1 MSPFI
6 PPTPDANKS
15 AEQHGEPSEQ
25 DSFNHLLFKVLR
37 LTSEQVQDLNDWMK
51 HQGIPNVH
59 EVIAQNFRK
68 PHGLEDDLQFIRED
82 KPCYIQSNVMISLSL
97 MITYIKHL
105 RYSAKTKYFG
115 SFYYIQIDPQDYD
128 EWRTTPPE
136 EEVHFQTPSKLGSPA
151 TPRSMATSVASES
164 YITLTNFKKGI
175 KRDASAYPIFKNE
188 RYYNTFIR
196 HFKATAK
203 AQGLNSL
210 MDPNFTPGSDEYEQ
224 QLFQDQQDFLYSV
237 LISSLKTDFSEAL
250 VKDHEGDAQLIIELL
265 HEHHTG
271 NSQYSRS
278 EINRI
283 TKYLTNIKLDDTW
296 RGTNESFL
304 MHYNDQLCLLDSL
317 VDSDERLPDN
327 TRVTFLESAVESV
340 PDLRRVKITDNVLQA
355 QLDSTRPITYRSYF
369 DLLKDA
375 AFHLDQAT
383 KRGSKIRR
391 TNVHF
396 SGPNNEDDHQNLL
409 SDDHQ
414 VIQQEDVCS
423 EPPEPLSYSVFQS
436 HFQGSSTS
444 STQKIFLPKPIW
456 EKLSKDQQQMII
468 DHNRSLP
475 KSGSSSIST
484 PNKSPSPLP
493 HKPTSQ
499 QTAKSQQV
507 HTHQSD
513 ESTAD
518 TTKIETTP
526 SDPLLAM
533 VHQSIHTSDDDASDI
548 TKVLSAKRSRQI
560 QVCKH
565 YIFQHANHTN
575 NQLVDRGANGGLAG
589 SDMRV
594 IYKTHRK
601 INISG
606 IDNHEVN
613 GLDVVTAATLLNNSL
628 GKVIGIF
635 NEYAHLG
642 KGSSIHSSGQ
652 LEWFKTHVDEKSI
665 KVGGTQLITTLDGYS
680 VPLLIN
686 DGLAYATSLGRPTDQ
701 DMDTY
706 PHVFFTSPDEWDP
719 SVLDHDLPPLDGLDP
734 SQVLDQPFGD
744 PMFDAYGDFNERIIA
759 NLNILLDTPPEDY
772 GSYIANLHQGS
783 SQEPDWNALRPF
795 FAWTSPSSIQDTFNV
810 TTRHGTAPHT
820 QDYIKKHFKSRNPV
834 FNIPRRSEAVAT
846 DTIFSDTPAVDDGS
860 TMAQFFCG
868 QDTLVCDAYG
878 IKSTK
883 QFINTLSDNIRKR
896 GAMDTLISD
905 GGKYE
910 ISKRVTDLLRSLFIQ
925 DYQSEPYHQHQNKA
939 ENRFGL
945 AKRYTNTVMN
955 TSGCTACCWLL
966 CLQYICVVLNHLASP
981 TLQGICPVQALE
993 GTTPDISFLL
1003 HFSFYE
1009 PVYYRIDSSEPDLN
1023 FPSSS
1028 NEKKGYWVG
1037 FADNQGDSL
1046 TWRIL
1051 TEDTQ
1056 KIIIRSGVRSA
1067 LRTTTNQHLASS
1079 SGEGTTLP
1087 FPIPYPRQSSNSLP
1101 LDKQSS
1107 NSLPLDPLDASTPN
1121 FEQFVKSQS
1130 GEDED
1135 HPIPMA
1141 NIDIPNLLGRSFL
1154 LPPEDNGE
1162 RHMAKI
1168 IDIDDHEQPLE
1179 DIKFK
1184 LKINKDQTE
1193 EIMSYNQLMDY
1204 IQKGTDAEE
1213 DPDSL
1218 FKFRDIIAHQGPL
1231 ESTDP
1236 NHKLS
1241 KYNVMVEWESGE
1253 VTYEPLTLISKD
1265 DPITCAVYVKKHDL
1279 LDTTGWKHLKRYAKT
1294 SKRLIRAVKQSRI
1307 RQVRASA
1314 RYQHGFQVPKDY
1326 NDAMRLDKENG
1337 NTHWQ
1342 DAMDL
1347 ELTQI
1352 HEYKVF
1358 KDTGKA
1364 KFHNGK
1370 VVTPDG
1376 FQKIRVHFV
1385 YAVKHDGRFKARL
1398 VADGHLTKEPVES
1411 IYSGVVSLR
1420 SLRMVVFLSQLNN
1433 LEIWGADVGNAYLE
1447 AYTDEKLCIMAGPE
1461 FKELQG
1467 HLLIMVKALYGT
1479 RSGGARWHDRLFDIL
1494 QELKFKPSKADPD
1507 VWMRPEPGGTCYEYI
1522 AVYVD
1527 DLAIAA
1533 KDPQAFCNEIK
1544 KKYNLKLKGVGP
1556 LEYHLGCTYK
1566 KDPDGTLAADPRR
1579 YVNKILESYERMFKE
1594 KPRKS
1599 RPPLEGGDHPELD
1612 TSELCDEHQTKQ
1624 FQTLIGQLQWLISLG
1639 RFDIAVHVMSLSRF
1653 RAQPRKGHLDRAKRI
1668 VGYLLFL
1675 PDGAIRF
1682 RIGEPDFSSLKDQE
1696 YDWTR
1701 TVYSGACE
1709 QIPHDIPKPLGKH
1722 VQTTH
1727 YVDANLHHDLATGKA
1742 VTAALHFLN
1751 QTPIDAYTKRQ
1762 STVETA
1768 TYGSEFVAA
1777 RTAVDQIIDIRT
1789 TLRYLGVPIRD
1800 KSYMFGDNKS
1810 VVTSSTIPNSTISK
1824 RHHLASYHRVREAI
1838 AAKFISFHWK
1848 DGKSNP
1854 ADILSKHWEFATVW
1868 PMLKPILFWRGETA
1882 TQLKGSD
1889 RIPSTTP
1896 GAEPPRDAKDSGS
1909 ARSHSTHL
1917 ETSSSDLP

>member
-1 MSPFI
+1 MSTFI
-6 PPTPDANKS
+6 PPTPAANKS

-51 HQGIPNVH
+51 HRGIPNVH
-59 EVIAQNFRK
+59 EVIAQNFCK
-68 PHGLEDDLQFIRED
+68 PHALEDDLQFIRED

-115 SFYYIQIDPQDYD
+115 PFYYIQIDPQDYD

-164 YITLTNFKKGI
+164 YITLSNFKKGI

-196 HFKATAK
+196 HFMATAK
-203 AQGLNSL
+203 EQGLNSL

-304 MHYNDQLCLLDSL
+304 MHYNDQLRLLDSL
-317 VDSDERLPDN
+317 VDSDEKLPDN

-369 DLLKDA
+369 DLSKDA

-396 SGPNNEDDHQNLL
+396 SGPNIEDDHQNLP

-414 VIQQEDVCS
+414 VIQQEDVCN

-493 HKPTSQ
+493 HKPTPQ

-613 GLDVVTAATLLNNSL
+613 GLDVVTAATLLNTSL

-665 KVGGTQLITTLDGYS
+665 KVGGTQLITTLEGYS
-680 VPLLIN
+680 VPLLIK

-719 SVLDHDLPPLDGLDP
+719 SVLDHDPPPLDGLDP

-759 NLNILLDTPPEDY
+759 NLNILLDAPPEDY

-810 TTRHGTAPHT
+810 TTRHGSAPHT

-868 QDTLVCDAYG
+868 RDTLVCDAYG

-910 ISKRVTDLLRSLFIQ
+910 ISKQVTDLLRSLFIQ

-955 TSGCTACCWLL
+955 TSGCPACCWLL

-993 GTTPDISFLL
+993 GTTPDIGFLL

-1067 LRTTTNQHLASS
+1067 LRTTTNQHLASP

-1087 FPIPYPRQSSNSLP
+1087 FPIPYSQQS
-1101 LDKQSS
+1101 QT
-1107 NSLPLDPLDASTPN
+1107 SLPLDPLDASTPN
-1121 FEQFVKSQS
+1121 FEHFVKSQT

-1135 HPIPMA
+1135 NPIPMA

-1162 RHMAKI
+1162 RHMAKV
-1168 IDIDDHEQPLE
+1168 IDIDDHGQTLE

-1184 LKINKDQTE
+1184 LKINKDQAE

-1218 FKFRDIIAHQGPL
+1218 FKFRDIVAHQGPL

-1236 NHKLS
+1236 NHKGS

-1265 DPITCAVYVKKHDL
+1265 DPITCAVYAKKHDL

-1314 RYQHGFQVPKDY
+1314 RYQHGFQVPKDN

-1337 NTHWQ
+1337 NTHW
-1342 DAMDL
+1342 
-1347 ELTQI
+1347 
-1352 HEYKVF
+1352 
-1358 KDTGKA
+1358 
-1364 KFHNGK
+1364 
-1370 VVTPDG
+1370 
-1376 FQKIRVHFV
+1376 
-1385 YAVKHDGRFKARL
+1385 
-1398 VADGHLTKEPVES
+1398 
-1411 IYSGVVSLR
+1411 
-1420 SLRMVVFLSQLNN
+1420 
-1433 LEIWGADVGNAYLE
+1433 
-1447 AYTDEKLCIMAGPE
+1447 
-1461 FKELQG
+1461 
-1467 HLLIMVKALYGT
+1467 
-1479 RSGGARWHDRLFDIL
+1479 
-1494 QELKFKPSKADPD
+1494 
-1507 VWMRPEPGGTCYEYI
+1507 
-1522 AVYVD
+1522 
-1527 DLAIAA
+1527 
-1533 KDPQAFCNEIK
+1533 
-1544 KKYNLKLKGVGP
+1544 
-1556 LEYHLGCTYK
+1556 
-1566 KDPDGTLAADPRR
+1566 
-1579 YVNKILESYERMFKE
+1579 
-1594 KPRKS
+1594 
-1599 RPPLEGGDHPELD
+1599 
-1612 TSELCDEHQTKQ
+1612 
-1624 FQTLIGQLQWLISLG
+1624 
-1639 RFDIAVHVMSLSRF
+1639 
-1653 RAQPRKGHLDRAKRI
+1653 
-1668 VGYLLFL
+1668 
-1675 PDGAIRF
+1675 
-1682 RIGEPDFSSLKDQE
+1682 
-1696 YDWTR
+1696 
-1701 TVYSGACE
+1701 
-1709 QIPHDIPKPLGKH
+1709 
-1722 VQTTH
+1722 
-1727 YVDANLHHDLATGKA
+1727 
-1742 VTAALHFLN
+1742 
-1751 QTPIDAYTKRQ
+1751 
-1762 STVETA
+1762 
-1768 TYGSEFVAA
+1768 
-1777 RTAVDQIIDIRT
+1777 
-1789 TLRYLGVPIRD
+1789 
-1800 KSYMFGDNKS
+1800 
-1810 VVTSSTIPNSTISK
+1810 
-1824 RHHLASYHRVREAI
+1824 
-1838 AAKFISFHWK
+1838 
-1848 DGKSNP
+1848 
-1854 ADILSKHWEFATVW
+1854 
-1868 PMLKPILFWRGETA
+1868 
-1882 TQLKGSD
+1882 
-1889 RIPSTTP
+1889 
-1896 GAEPPRDAKDSGS
+1896 
-1909 ARSHSTHL
+1909 
-1917 ETSSSDLP
+1917 

>member
-1 MSPFI
+1 MSTFI
-6 PPTPDANKS
+6 PPTPTATKS
-15 AEQHGEPSEQ
+15 AEQHEEPSEQ

-51 HQGIPNVH
+51 HRGFPNVH
-59 EVIAQNFRK
+59 EIIVQNFCN
-68 PHGLEDDLQFIRED
+68 PHELKDDLQFIRES
-82 KPCYIQSNVMISLSL
+82 KTYYIQANVMVSLSL
-97 MITYIKHL
+97 MTTYIKHL
-105 RYSAKTKYFG
+105 RYLAKAKHFG
-115 SFYYIQIDPQDYD
+115 PFYYIQIDPQDYD
-128 EWRTTPPE
+128 EWRISTPE
-136 EEVHFQTPSKLGSPA
+136 EEIHFQTPSKFGSPA
-151 TPRSMATSVASES
+151 TPRSMATSEASES
-164 YITLTNFKKGI
+164 YITLTNFKKGM

-203 AQGLNSL
+203 AQGLSTL
-210 MDPNFTPGSDEYEQ
+210 MDPNFTPGSDEYGQ
-224 QLFQDQQDFLYSV
+224 QLFQEQQDFLYSV

-250 VKDHEGDAQLIIELL
+250 VKDHEGDAQHILELL

-304 MHYNDQLCLLDSL
+304 MHYNDQLRLLDSL
-317 VDSDERLPDN
+317 VDPEEKLPDN

-355 QLDSTRPITYRSYF
+355 QLDSTRPITYKSYF

-383 KRGSKIRR
+383 KRGNKIRH

-396 SGPNNEDDHQNLL
+396 SGPNDEGDHQNPL
-409 SDDHQ
+409 SDDLQ
-414 VIQQEDVCS
+414 AIQQEDVCS

-444 STQKIFLPKPIW
+444 STQKIFLPKHIW

-475 KSGSSSIST
+475 KSGSPSILT

-493 HKPTSQ
+493 HKPTPQ

-518 TTKIETTP
+518 STKIETTP

-533 VHQSIHTSDDDASDI
+533 VHQSIHTSDDDASNI

-589 SDMRV
+589 SDMRA

-613 GLDVVTAATLLNNSL
+613 GLDVVTAATLLNTSL

-680 VPLLIN
+680 VPLLIK
-686 DGLAYATSLGRPTDQ
+686 DGLAYATSLGRPTDH
-701 DMDTY
+701 DMDSY

-719 SVLDHDLPPLDGLDP
+719 SVLDHDPPPLDGLDP

-759 NLNILLDTPPEDY
+759 NLNILLDAPPEDCR
-772 GSYIANLHQGS
+772 SYTANLHQSS

-810 TTRHGTAPHT
+810 TTRHGIAPHT

-868 QDTLVCDAYG
+868 RDTLVCDAYG

-883 QFINTLSDNIRKR
+883 QFINTLSDSIRKR

-910 ISKRVTDLLRSLFIQ
+910 ISKRVTDLLRSLFIK

-955 TSGCTACCWLL
+955 TSGCPACCWLL

-1009 PVYYRIDSSEPDLN
+1009 PIYYRIDSSEPDLN

-1067 LRTTTNQHLASS
+1067 LRTTTNQRLASS

-1087 FPIPYPRQSSNSLP
+1087 FPIPYPQ
-1101 LDKQSS
+1101 QSS
-1107 NSLPLDPLDASTPN
+1107 NSLPLDPIDASTSN

-1135 HPIPMA
+1135 HPIPMT

-1154 LPPEDNGE
+1154 LSPEDNGE
-1162 RHMAKI
+1162 RYMAKI
-1168 IDIDDHEQPLE
+1168 IDIDDHGQHLE

-1184 LKINKDQTE
+1184 LKISKDQAE

-1204 IQKGTDAEE
+1204 IQKGTDAE

-1218 FKFRDIIAHQGPL
+1218 FKFRDIVAHQGPL

-1236 NHKLS
+1236 YHKGS

-1253 VTYEPLTLISKD
+1253 ITYEPLALISKD
-1265 DPITCAVYVKKHDL
+1265 DPITCAVYAKKHDL

-1314 RYQHGFQVPKDY
+1314 RYQHGFQVPRDY

-1358 KDTGKA
+1358 RDTGKA

-1533 KDPQAFCNEIK
+1533 KDPQAFCNELK

-1566 KDPDGTLAADPRR
+1566 KDPDETLAADPRR
-1579 YVNKILESYERMFKE
+1579 YVNKILESYERMFME

-1682 RIGEPDFSSLKDQE
+1682 RTGEPDFSSLRDQE

-1742 VTAALHFLN
+1742 VTAVLHFLN

-1800 KSYMFGDNKS
+1800 MSYMFGDNRS
-1810 VVTSSTIPNSTISK
+1810 VVTSSTIPNSTISE

-1854 ADILSKHWEFATVW
+1854 ADIPSKHWEFATVW

-1909 ARSHSTHL
+1909 ARPHSTHL
-1917 ETSSSDLP
+1917 ETSSTNRS

>member
-1 MSPFI
+1 MSTFI
-6 PPTPDANKS
+6 PPTPAANKS

-51 HQGIPNVH
+51 HRGIPNVH

-68 PHGLEDDLQFIRED
+68 PHALEDDLQFIKED

-115 SFYYIQIDPQDYD
+115 PFYYIQIDPQDYD

-164 YITLTNFKKGI
+164 YITLSNFKKGI

-304 MHYNDQLCLLDSL
+304 MHYNDQLRLLDSL
-317 VDSDERLPDN
+317 VDSDEKLPDN

-396 SGPNNEDDHQNLL
+396 SGPNNEDDHQNLT

-414 VIQQEDVCS
+414 VIQQEDVCN

-456 EKLSKDQQQMII
+456 EKLSKDQQQMIS

-475 KSGSSSIST
+475 KSGSSVIST

-493 HKPTSQ
+493 HKPTPQ

-533 VHQSIHTSDDDASDI
+533 VHQSIHTSNDDASDI

-613 GLDVVTAATLLNNSL
+613 GLDVVTAATLLNTSL

-665 KVGGTQLITTLDGYS
+665 KVGGTQLITTLEGYS
-680 VPLLIN
+680 VPLLIK

-719 SVLDHDLPPLDGLDP
+719 SVLDHDPPPLDGLDP

-759 NLNILLDTPPEDY
+759 NLNILLDAPPEDY
-772 GSYIANLHQGS
+772 RSYIANLHQGS

-810 TTRHGTAPHT
+810 TTRHGSAPHT

-834 FNIPRRSEAVAT
+834 FNISRCSEAVAT

-868 QDTLVCDAYG
+868 RDTLVCDAYG

-910 ISKRVTDLLRSLFIQ
+910 ISKRVTDLLRSLFIK

-955 TSGCTACCWLL
+955 TSGCPACCWLL

-1028 NEKKGYWVG
+1028 NETKDYWVG

-1056 KIIIRSGVRSA
+1056 KIIIHSGVRSA
-1067 LRTTTNQHLASS
+1067 LRTTTNQRLASP

-1087 FPIPYPRQSSNSLP
+1087 FPIPYSQS
-1101 LDKQSS
+1101 Q

-1121 FEQFVKSQS
+1121 FEHFVKSQT

-1135 HPIPMA
+1135 NPISMA

-1162 RHMAKI
+1162 RHMAKV
-1168 IDIDDHEQPLE
+1168 IDIDDHGQTPE

-1184 LKINKDQTE
+1184 LKINKDQAE

-1218 FKFRDIIAHQGPL
+1218 FKFRDIVAHQGPL

-1236 NHKLS
+1236 NHKGS

-1265 DPITCAVYVKKHDL
+1265 DPVTCAVYAKKHDL

-1307 RQVRASA
+1307 RQVRTSA

-1467 HLLIMVKALYGT
+1467 HLLIMFKALYGT

-1507 VWMRPEPGGTCYEYI
+1507 VWMRPEQGGTCYEYI

-1533 KDPQAFCNEIK
+1533 KDPQAFCNELK

-1579 YVNKILESYERMFKE
+1579 YVNKILESYERMFNE

-1917 ETSSSDLP
+1917 ETSSSYQP

>member
-1 MSPFI
+1 MSTFI
-6 PPTPDANKS
+6 PPTPAANKS

-51 HQGIPNVH
+51 HRGIPNVH

-68 PHGLEDDLQFIRED
+68 PHALEDDLQFIRED

-128 EWRTTPPE
+128 EWHTTPPE

-164 YITLTNFKKGI
+164 YISLTNFKKGI
-175 KRDASAYPIFKNE
+175 KRDASAYPIFKNK

-304 MHYNDQLCLLDSL
+304 MHYNDQLRLLDSL
-317 VDSDERLPDN
+317 VDSDEKLPDN

-383 KRGSKIRR
+383 KRGSKIRC

-493 HKPTSQ
+493 HKPTPQ

-613 GLDVVTAATLLNNSL
+613 GLDVVTAATLLNTSL

-680 VPLLIN
+680 VPLLIK

-719 SVLDHDLPPLDGLDP
+719 SVLDHDPPPLDGLDP

-759 NLNILLDTPPEDY
+759 NLNILLDAPPEDY

-783 SQEPDWNALRPF
+783 SQEPDWNALCPF

-868 QDTLVCDAYG
+868 RDTLVCDAYG

-955 TSGCTACCWLL
+955 TSGCPACCWLL

-981 TLQGICPVQALE
+981 TIQGICPVQALE

-1067 LRTTTNQHLASS
+1067 LRTTTNQRLASS
-1079 SGEGTTLP
+1079 SGEGTTP
-1087 FPIPYPRQSSNSLP
+1087 SFPIPYP
-1101 LDKQSS
+1101 KQSS

-1184 LKINKDQTE
+1184 LKFNKDQTE

-1236 NHKLS
+1236 NHKGS
-1241 KYNVMVEWESGE
+1241 KYNIMVEWESGE

-1265 DPITCAVYVKKHDL
+1265 DPITCAVYAKKHDL

-1447 AYTDEKLCIMAGPE
+1447 AYTDEKLCIMAEPE

-1533 KDPQAFCNEIK
+1533 KDPQAFCNELK

-1566 KDPDGTLAADPRR
+1566 KDPDGTLAPDPRR

-1624 FQTLIGQLQWLISLG
+1624 FQTLIEQLQWLISLG

-1810 VVTSSTIPNSTISK
+1810 VVTSSTIPSSTISK
-1824 RHHLASYHRVREAI
+1824 RHHLSLIIE
-1838 AAKFISFHWK
+1838 S
-1848 DGKSNP
+1848 GKQLQPNSSHSIGKM
-1854 ADILSKHWEFATVW
+1854 A
-1868 PMLKPILFWRGETA
+1868 RA
-1882 TQLKGSD
+1882 TQL
-1889 RIPSTTP
+1889 
-1896 GAEPPRDAKDSGS
+1896 
-1909 ARSHSTHL
+1909 
-1917 ETSSSDLP
+1917 TSSANIGSLQLCGPCSSLSCSGGARLPLS

>member
-1 MSPFI
+1 
-6 PPTPDANKS
+6 
-15 AEQHGEPSEQ
+15 
-25 DSFNHLLFKVLR
+25 
-37 LTSEQVQDLNDWMK
+37 
-51 HQGIPNVH
+51 
-59 EVIAQNFRK
+59 
-68 PHGLEDDLQFIRED
+68 
-82 KPCYIQSNVMISLSL
+82 
-97 MITYIKHL
+97 
-105 RYSAKTKYFG
+105 
-115 SFYYIQIDPQDYD
+115 
-128 EWRTTPPE
+128 
-136 EEVHFQTPSKLGSPA
+136 
-151 TPRSMATSVASES
+151 
-164 YITLTNFKKGI
+164 
-175 KRDASAYPIFKNE
+175 
-188 RYYNTFIR
+188 
-196 HFKATAK
+196 
-203 AQGLNSL
+203 
-210 MDPNFTPGSDEYEQ
+210 
-224 QLFQDQQDFLYSV
+224 
-237 LISSLKTDFSEAL
+237 
-250 VKDHEGDAQLIIELL
+250 
-265 HEHHTG
+265 
-271 NSQYSRS
+271 
-278 EINRI
+278 
-283 TKYLTNIKLDDTW
+283 
-296 RGTNESFL
+296 
-304 MHYNDQLCLLDSL
+304 
-317 VDSDERLPDN
+317 
-327 TRVTFLESAVESV
+327 
-340 PDLRRVKITDNVLQA
+340 
-355 QLDSTRPITYRSYF
+355 
-369 DLLKDA
+369 
-375 AFHLDQAT
+375 
-383 KRGSKIRR
+383 
-391 TNVHF
+391 
-396 SGPNNEDDHQNLL
+396 
-409 SDDHQ
+409 
-414 VIQQEDVCS
+414 
-423 EPPEPLSYSVFQS
+423 
-436 HFQGSSTS
+436 
-444 STQKIFLPKPIW
+444 
-456 EKLSKDQQQMII
+456 MII

-475 KSGSSSIST
+475 KSGSSSILT

-493 HKPTSQ
+493 HKPTPQ

-518 TTKIETTP
+518 STKIETTP

-533 VHQSIHTSDDDASDI
+533 VHQSIHPSDDDPSDI

-613 GLDVVTAATLLNNSL
+613 GLDVVTAATLLNTSL

-652 LEWFKTHVDEKSI
+652 LEWFKTHVDDKSI

-680 VPLLIN
+680 VPLLIK
-686 DGLAYATSLGRPTDQ
+686 DGLAYATSLGRPTDH
-701 DMDTY
+701 DMDSY

-719 SVLDHDLPPLDGLDP
+719 SVLDHDPPPLDGLDP
-734 SQVLDQPFGD
+734 SRMLDQPFGD

-759 NLNILLDTPPEDY
+759 NLNILLDAPPEDCR
-772 GSYIANLHQGS
+772 SYTANLHQSS

-810 TTRHGTAPHT
+810 TTRHGIAPHT
-820 QDYIKKHFKSRNPV
+820 QNYIKKHFKSRNPV

-868 QDTLVCDAYG
+868 RDTLVCDAYG

-910 ISKRVTDLLRSLFIQ
+910 ISKRVTDLLRSLFIK

-955 TSGCTACCWLL
+955 TSGCPACCWLL

-1009 PVYYRIDSSEPDLN
+1009 PIYDRIDSSEPDLN

-1067 LRTTTNQHLASS
+1067 LRTTTNQRLASS

-1087 FPIPYPRQSSNSLP
+1087 FPIPYPQ
-1101 LDKQSS
+1101 QSS
-1107 NSLPLDPLDASTPN
+1107 NSLPLDPIDASTSN
-1121 FEQFVKSQS
+1121 FEHFVKSQS
-1130 GEDED
+1130 GEGED
-1135 HPIPMA
+1135 HPIPMT
-1141 NIDIPNLLGRSFL
+1141 NIDIPNLLARSFL
-1154 LPPEDNGE
+1154 LSPEDNGE
-1162 RHMAKI
+1162 HYMAKI
-1168 IDIDDHEQPLE
+1168 IDIDDHGQHLE

-1184 LKINKDQTE
+1184 LKISKDQAE

-1218 FKFRDIIAHQGPL
+1218 FKFRDIVAHQGPL

-1236 NHKLS
+1236 NHKGS

-1253 VTYEPLTLISKD
+1253 ITYEPLALISKD
-1265 DPITCAVYVKKHDL
+1265 DPITCAVYAKKHDL

-1314 RYQHGFQVPKDY
+1314 RYQHGFQVPRDY

-1358 KDTGKA
+1358 RDTGKA

-1433 LEIWGADVGNAYLE
+1433 LEIWGADVGNAYHE

-1507 VWMRPEPGGTCYEYI
+1507 VWMRPEPGGTRYEYI

-1533 KDPQAFCNEIK
+1533 KDPQAFCNELK

-1579 YVNKILESYERMFKE
+1579 YVNKILESYERMFNE

-1612 TSELCDEHQTKQ
+1612 TSELCDDHQTKQ

-1682 RIGEPDFSSLKDQE
+1682 RTGEPDFNFPSSSNEKKGYWVGFADNQGDSLTWRILTEDTQKIIIRSGVRSALRTTTNQRLASSSGEGTTLPFPIPYPQQSSNSLPLDPIDASTSRFRAQPRKGHLDRAKRIVGYLLFLPDGAIRFRTGEPDFSSLKDQE

-1701 TVYSGACE
+1701 SVYSGACE
-1709 QIPHDIPKPLGKH
+1709 QIPHDIPEPLGKH

-1742 VTAALHFLN
+1742 VTAVLHFLN

-1777 RTAVDQIIDIRT
+1777 RTAADQIIDIRT

-1800 KSYMFGDNKS
+1800 KSYMFGDNRS
-1810 VVTSSTIPNSTISK
+1810 VVTSSSIPNSTISK

-1896 GAEPPRDAKDSGS
+1896 GAEPPRGAKDSGS

-1917 ETSSSDLP
+1917 ETSSQKRP

>member
-1 MSPFI
+1 MSTFI
-6 PPTPDANKS
+6 PPTPAANKS

-51 HQGIPNVH
+51 HRGIPNVH

-68 PHGLEDDLQFIRED
+68 PHALEDDLQFIRED

-115 SFYYIQIDPQDYD
+115 PFYYIQIHPQDYD

-164 YITLTNFKKGI
+164 YITLSNFKKGI

-188 RYYNTFIR
+188 RYFNTFIR

-296 RGTNESFL
+296 RGANESFL
-304 MHYNDQLCLLDSL
+304 MHYNDQLRLLDSL
-317 VDSDERLPDN
+317 VDSDEKLPDN

-355 QLDSTRPITYRSYF
+355 QHDSTRPITYRSYF

-396 SGPNNEDDHQNLL
+396 SGPNNEDDHQNLT

-414 VIQQEDVCS
+414 VIQQEDVCN

-468 DHNRSLP
+468 DHNRPLP

-493 HKPTSQ
+493 HKPTPQ

-518 TTKIETTP
+518 TTKIETTT

-533 VHQSIHTSDDDASDI
+533 VHQSIHTSNDDASDI

-565 YIFQHANHTN
+565 YIFQHSNHTN

-613 GLDVVTAATLLNNSL
+613 GLDVVTAATLLNTSL

-665 KVGGTQLITTLDGYS
+665 KVGGTQLITTLEGYS
-680 VPLLIN
+680 VPLLIK
-686 DGLAYATSLGRPTDQ
+686 DGLTYATSLGRPTDQ

-719 SVLDHDLPPLDGLDP
+719 SVLDHDPPLLDGLDP
-734 SQVLDQPFGD
+734 SKVLDQPFGD

-759 NLNILLDTPPEDY
+759 NLNILLDAPPEDY

-810 TTRHGTAPHT
+810 TTRHGSAPHT

-834 FNIPRRSEAVAT
+834 FNIPRCSEAVAT

-868 QDTLVCDAYG
+868 RDTLVCDAYG

-955 TSGCTACCWLL
+955 TSGCPACCWLL

-1067 LRTTTNQHLASS
+1067 LRTTTNQRLASP
-1079 SGEGTTLP
+1079 SGEGITLP
-1087 FPIPYPRQSSNSLP
+1087 FPIPYSQQS
-1101 LDKQSS
+1101 QHY
-1107 NSLPLDPLDASTPN
+1107 LPLDPLDASTPN
-1121 FEQFVKSQS
+1121 FEHFVKSQT

-1135 HPIPMA
+1135 NPIPIA

-1162 RHMAKI
+1162 RHMAKV
-1168 IDIDDHEQPLE
+1168 IDIDDHGQTLE

-1184 LKINKDQTE
+1184 LKINKDQAE

-1204 IQKGTDAEE
+1204 IQKGTDAEQ

-1218 FKFRDIIAHQGPL
+1218 FKFRDIVAHQGPL

-1236 NHKLS
+1236 NHKGS

-1265 DPITCAVYVKKHDL
+1265 DPITCAVYAKKHDL

-1307 RQVRASA
+1307 CQVRASA

-1347 ELTQI
+1347 ESTQI

-1479 RSGGARWHDRLFDIL
+1479 RSGGARWHDRLSDIL

-1533 KDPQAFCNEIK
+1533 KDPQAFCNELK

-1722 VQTTH
+1722 VETTH

-1824 RHHLASYHRVREAI
+1824 RHHLASYH
-1838 AAKFISFHWK
+1838 
-1848 DGKSNP
+1848 
-1854 ADILSKHWEFATVW
+1854 
-1868 PMLKPILFWRGETA
+1868 
-1882 TQLKGSD
+1882 
-1889 RIPSTTP
+1889 
-1896 GAEPPRDAKDSGS
+1896 
-1909 ARSHSTHL
+1909 
-1917 ETSSSDLP
+1917 